1 MKVRSRT
8 REKKRIM
15 EEKRDKEKKIKGKK
29 TKVNGR
35 WVERKKDIDERDE
48 RERMVMKVEYREG
61 R

>member
-1 MKVRSRT
+1 MKARSRT